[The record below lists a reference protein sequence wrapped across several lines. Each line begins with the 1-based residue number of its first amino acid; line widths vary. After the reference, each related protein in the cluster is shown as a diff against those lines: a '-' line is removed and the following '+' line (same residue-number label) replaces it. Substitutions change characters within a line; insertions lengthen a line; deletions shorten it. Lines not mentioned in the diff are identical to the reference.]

1 MISGVDARG
10 PFIIWAEQRC
20 STPEGKCEIEIDTEY
35 SILVN

>member
-20 STPEGKCEIEIDTEY
+20 STPHRKREIEIDTE
-35 SILVN
+35 SFILVD